1 MGQHLLHGRKYRR
14 AQRAGRA
21 GRDTTMLALI
31 FALVFAL
38 TACADPQ
45 DAVHTSVA
53 AATVSAQAGSPS
65 GPPPLQIATIGIG
78 PTTASA
84 SAVMASR
91 TVGAL
96 PAATLPTSPVS
107 GTARATVGSI
117 MAAAAAGSVTASPRA
132 GMTAV
137 SASSAISAAARGT
150 PEPGV
155 LLDPKGRYSFRIPTV
170 WKARTPMTSG
180 VDLEAVCDDPNG
192 LLRATT
198 VDNGVAVTLDSA
210 SDTITEAL
218 KKNTA
223 NYEPV
228 PNGSLNAMIGGQPAR
243 RIEYYGVYSG
253 TRLHYVSYV
262 IVYGGKTVVTLLFV
276 AQPDNFDRLLTQ
288 GSVVLTTF
296 AFVQPK

>member
-1 MGQHLLHGRKYRR
+1 MGQHLLYGRKWQWARR
-14 AQRAGRA
+14 VGRGMMA
-21 GRDTTMLALI
+21 LALVV
-31 FALVFAL
+31 ALA
-38 TACADPQ
+38 ACADPQ

-53 AATVSAQAGSPS
+53 AATANVQAGGPS
-65 GPPPLQIATIGIG
+65 GPPALQIATIGIG
-78 PTTASA
+78 PTMMPARAITG
-84 SAVMASR
+84 SR
-91 TVGAL
+91 TAGVS
-96 PAATLPTSPVS
+96 PAATASVS
-107 GTARATVGSI
+107 GTPRATAGST
-117 MAAAAAGSVTASPRA
+117 MVAAGTGSVTASTRA
-132 GMTAV
+132 GTTAA
-137 SASSAISAAARGT
+137 SASSATGIGPRGT

-155 LLDPKGRYSFRIPTV
+155 LLDPKGRYSFRIPTL

-180 VDLEAVCDDPNG
+180 VDLEAVCEDPNG

-198 VDNGVAVTLDSA
+198 VDTGAAVTLDSA

-228 PNGSLNAMIGGQPAR
+228 PSGSLNAMIGGQPAR

-296 AFVQPK
+296 AFVQSK

>member
-1 MGQHLLHGRKYRR
+1 MKPYLLHKQRWQWARR
-14 AQRAGRA
+14 R
-21 GRDTTMLALI
+21 MLAL
-31 FALVFAL
+31 APVLVLVFAL
-38 TACADPQ
+38 AACGDPQ
-45 DAVHTSVA
+45 EAVQTSMA
-53 AATVSAQAGSPS
+53 AATANVQPGGPA
-65 GPPPLQIATIGIG
+65 GPPALQIATVGIG
-78 PTTASA
+78 PTMVPMVLG
-84 SAVMASR
+84 SAVTGSR
-91 TVGAL
+91 AAGTS
-96 PAATLPTSPVS
+96 PAAPAPVS
-107 GTARATVGSI
+107 GTTRATMGGT
-117 MAAAAAGSVTASPRA
+117 MAAGIGSVTASPRA
-132 GMTAV
+132 ST
-137 SASSAISAAARGT
+137 AAASGSSVASVVSRGT

-155 LLDPKGRYSFRIPTV
+155 LRDPKGRYSFRIPSL

-198 VDNGVAVTLDSA
+198 VDTGAAVTLDSA
-210 SDTITEAL
+210 ADTITEAL